1 MLIQLLILAGGL
13 ALILLGANW
22 LVDGASSI
30 AKKAGVSKAQ
40 AGKLLNTVLG
50 CIADNICE
58 GDGEVAIPDFGR
70 FYIKSCQARTGFN
83 PNTKER
89 IEIEAHDKIAFK
101 ASENM
106 AIYSRK
112 HSAE

>member
-1 MLIQLLILAGGL
+1 MNRAQLTAQ
-13 ALILLGANW
+13 
-22 LVDGASSI
+22 I
-30 AKKAGVSKAQ
+30 AEKAGVSKAQ

-89 IEIEAHDKIAFK
+89 IEIEAHDKRLNDQDRRILMLEEHEK
-101 ASENM
+101 K
-106 AIYSRK
+106 RVTG
-112 HSAE
+112 

>member
-1 MLIQLLILAGGL
+1 MNRAQLTAQ
-13 ALILLGANW
+13 
-22 LVDGASSI
+22 I
-30 AKKAGVSKAQ
+30 AEKAGLSKNQ
-40 AGKLLNTVLG
+40 AGKLLNTV
-50 CIADNICE
+50 
-58 GDGEVAIPDFGR
+58 FGR
-70 FYIKSCQARTGFN
+70 FYIKCCQARTGFN

-101 ASENM
+101 ASDNM

>member
-1 MLIQLLILAGGL
+1 MNRAQLTAQ
-13 ALILLGANW
+13 
-22 LVDGASSI
+22 I
-30 AKKAGVSKAQ
+30 AEKTGVSKAQ

-83 PNTKER
+83 PL
-89 IEIEAHDKIAFK
+89 KIRG
-101 ASENM
+101 E
-106 AIYSRK
+106 
-112 HSAE
+112 SAARHRFQSQHQRAY